1 MAVEVPATH
10 AVLAVDVVSST
21 QVADDQLDSMK
32 TDLDDHL
39 DRALRAVGL
48 DREAA
53 VQPRHT
59 GDGVLLA
66 YAEDAAPRLVEMLF
80 HLDHLLR
87 WRNREH
93 RIPLRARMAVHCG
106 PMREE
111 GHYHRPYIVASR
123 LLDAPAFRAAVAQC
137 MATDPCGDKVGA
149 ALVVSRWV
157 WHNVVEPF
165 RIMQVPPAR
174 CAPVP
179 IDSSTYQDLA
189 WIHLPGMD
197 ADHVLAQAHA
207 QFMATAPV
215 PQPVPLP
222 QQQTARPPRFTP
234 PPRPAAP
241 STVAPGESAAMN
253 GAVPHTDDYTRVS

>member
-21 QVADDQLDSMK
+21 QVADDQLDGMK
-32 TDLDDHL
+32 TDLDEHL

-48 DREAA
+48 DRAAA

-66 YAEDAAPRLVEMLF
+66 YAEDAAPKLVEMLF

-197 ADHVLAQAHA
+197 ADHVLAQVHFQA
-207 QFMATAPV
+207 QL
-215 PQPVPLP
+215 QS
-222 QQQTARPPRFTP
+222 RPPHP
-234 PPRPAAP
+234 
-241 STVAPGESAAMN
+241 
-253 GAVPHTDDYTRVS
+253 D

>member
-21 QVADDQLDSMK
+21 QVADDQLDNMK

-39 DRALRAVGL
+39 DEALRAVGL
-48 DREAA
+48 EREDA

-66 YAEDAAPRLVEMLF
+66 YAEEAAPRLVEMLF

-123 LLDAPAFRAAVAQC
+123 LLEAPVFRAAVAQC

-149 ALVVSRWV
+149 TLIISRWV
-157 WHNVVEPF
+157 WQNVVEPF

-174 CAPVP
+174 CAPIR
-179 IDSSTYQDLA
+179 IDSANYQDLA

-197 ADHVLAQAHA
+197 ADHILAQAIA
-207 QFMATAPV
+207 MPQRQGARPVRLSAPVRRGTEQVITAP
-215 PQPVPLP
+215 
-222 QQQTARPPRFTP
+222 F
-234 PPRPAAP
+234 
-241 STVAPGESAAMN
+241 TVAPGESAAVN
-253 GAVPHTDDYTRVS
+253 GTESREGDRSRVS

>member
-48 DREAA
+48 DRAAA
-53 VQPRHT
+53 VQARHT

-66 YAEDAAPRLVEMLF
+66 YAEEAAARLVEMLF

-179 IDSSTYQDLA
+179 IDSATYQDLA

-197 ADHVLAQAHA
+197 ADQVLAQAQVTA
-207 QFMATAPV
+207 AAPV
-215 PQPVPLP
+215 PQPIPLP
-222 QQQTARPPRFTP
+222 QQPTTR
-234 PPRPAAP
+234 PRPAP
-241 STVAPGESAAMN
+241 ITTSPITVAPGESAAVN
-253 GAVPHTDDYTRVS
+253 GSVPHTGDHTKAT